1 MAGWKSVEEI
11 EAYRVAVD
19 LRDWIGR
26 LTQSGPAGRDFTFR
40 DQIRSSAAST
50 TKNLAEGFERF
61 YHGEFAQF
69 ASIAKGSLGE
79 TIDALK
85 EGKAKAYFSPK
96 DVIGARRKSAKGN
109 ERPDPVL
116 AFLQSPRRE
125 PRAEKTAVNSTRTEH
140 PAPAPSTQH

>member
-1 MAGWKSVEEI
+1 MAGWKSVKEI

-26 LTQSGPAGRDFTFR
+26 LTQSGPAGRDFAFR

-85 EGKAKAYFSPK
+85 EGKAKAYFSPQDAEALLALAERARK
-96 DVIGARRKSAKGN
+96 ATSGLIRYLRSSQAPGENRARRR
-109 ERPDPVL
+109 RP
-116 AFLQSPRRE
+116 
-125 PRAEKTAVNSTRTEH
+125 
-140 PAPAPSTQH
+140 

>member
-1 MAGWKSVEEI
+1 MAGWKSVEES

-19 LRDWIGR
+19 LRDSIGR

-85 EGKAKAYFSPK
+85 EGKTKAYFSPQDADALLALAERARK
-96 DVIGARRKSAKGN
+96 ATSGLIRYLRSSQAPGENSARR
-109 ERPDPVL
+109 
-116 AFLQSPRRE
+116 RR
-125 PRAEKTAVNSTRTEH
+125 
-140 PAPAPSTQH
+140 Q

>member
-96 DVIGARRKSAKGN
+96 DADALLTLAEKARKATSGLIRYLRSSKAPGENRARRR
-109 ERPDPVL
+109 RP
-116 AFLQSPRRE
+116 
-125 PRAEKTAVNSTRTEH
+125 
-140 PAPAPSTQH
+140 